1 MPPSLALPSP
11 GSKNVTTILSYRRT
25 WVMLQQTLLSG
36 FDTAVAP
43 RSMSSWSNLHHSKK
57 LPRHKQVSGSTKS
70 SASSLCTYT
79 FKPCS
84 VRHNQRGI
92 NSATTMFSRTI
103 TSSRR
108 YRSSQVAKMDSI
120 HPEEPANTAQK
131 KELIISANGSE
142 CESVVKSSGVEPAF
156 ANVNEYCQ
164 YWQYY
169 KFKTDEDFTLLFSS
183 LNRNTSILS
192 AGQQFKVLRNALY
205 QGLPNFEHRIYQIYQ
220 EMVDRKL
227 EHRLE
232 GKHYGQIFNSLKYGK
247 SGQVVE
253 YILAVLNDM
262 KRRHPHMPNS
272 YHYAQVLFGLS
283 QNGEVKTVRAL
294 LTEMRERGLEIS
306 PSHYT
311 SLAIACTNASS
322 DAFCVEDIITDFQKL
337 LVDDGI
343 IPERRAYNIIVE
355 LLCRNHEI
363 SRAIKFL
370 QTMETDAKEIGLTS
384 TDAMVYSQPDVY
396 TYTSLISGFCA
407 MDDLV
412 SAKKVLNDMTESKVS
427 PNFVTYSILVNAY
440 LNNGKSEEAI
450 TLINQMKN
458 LESNH
463 RHSAYLSLM
472 IKALAYKQ
480 IRVADTL
487 YKQLIANL
495 KMPWEELNVAQRSAY
510 VLMRI
515 AKGDV
520 RQIQRRF
527 RYDIRHHPELLDA
540 TMINHIIRQ
549 FGSMGDLKSVE
560 EAFAWFDTESN
571 TKVLAKITPT
581 RHTFHYYVEALFKC
595 QKPERA
601 FDAVEIMK
609 DHGFEV
615 DEITHALIIKGLV
628 NNKEMNLAWKI
639 FEMIRKKRIEEV
651 ERDPSARSDR
661 DSPFQRSMASFMS
674 GLVDMGGKSKDR
686 MKEDVNSAYL
696 LNNTVSELS
705 SLDEYVPA
713 MDESSEQSRIG
724 IQRAFAMLRDLKH
737 SNLSQPNV
745 YTYTIIIA
753 GFAKLDVERA
763 LQVFQYM
770 LSDGIKPNHVVFTA
784 LIQGFAIA
792 RDAKGALAVYEDM
805 RKRDIQ
811 PNTLTWHYLL
821 RAMLRSGVE
830 KKYIDQIGKNA
841 RNGVRWIPQ
850 KHRTW
855 RWKVAANAL

>member
-1 MPPSLALPSP
+1 
-11 GSKNVTTILSYRRT
+11 
-25 WVMLQQTLLSG
+25 MLQKTLLSS
-36 FDTAVAP
+36 FDTPAAARP
-43 RSMSSWSNLHHSKK
+43 LSSWSNMHHSKK
-57 LPRHKQVSGSTKS
+57 LTRHKQVPGTTRS
-70 SASSLCTYT
+70 SVSSLCTYT

-84 VRHNQRGI
+84 LRHNHRGI
-92 NSATTMFSRTI
+92 SPVTTTFSRTI

-120 HPEEPANTAQK
+120 HPDELANTSHK
-131 KELIISANGSE
+131 KEMINSSNRSESIVKGS
-142 CESVVKSSGVEPAF
+142 GLEPTF
-156 ANVNEYCQ
+156 VNVNEYCQ

-169 KFKTDEDFTLLFSS
+169 KFKTDEDYALLFSS
-183 LNRNTSILS
+183 LNDNTAILS
-192 AGQQFKVLRNALY
+192 PGQQFKILRNALF
-205 QGLPNFEHRIYQIYQ
+205 QGLPNHEHRIYQIYQ
-220 EMVDRKL
+220 EMIDRSL

-232 GKHYGQIFNSLKYGK
+232 AKHYGQIFNSLKYGR
-247 SGQVVE
+247 SHQVVE

-262 KRRHPHMPNS
+262 KRRKPDMLNS

-283 QNGEVKTVRAL
+283 QNGEVEKVREL
-294 LTEMRERGLEIS
+294 LAEMRERELEAS

-311 SLAIACTNASS
+311 SLAIACSNASS
-322 DAFCVEDIITDFQKL
+322 HVFSVEDVIADFQKV
-337 LVDDGI
+337 LVVDGI

-363 SRAIKFL
+363 PRAIKFL
-370 QTMETDAKEIGLTS
+370 QTMESDAKERGLTS
-384 TDAMVYSQPDVY
+384 PDAMVYSLPDVY
-396 TYTSLISGFCA
+396 TYTSLISGFCG
-407 MDDLV
+407 MDDLI

-458 LESNH
+458 LESNF

-472 IKALAYKQ
+472 IKALAFKQ

-520 RQIQRRF
+520 RQVQRRF

-549 FGSMGDLKSVE
+549 FGNMGDLKSVE
-560 EAFAWFDTESN
+560 EAFAWFNTKSN
-571 TKVLAKITPT
+571 TKVLAKIPPT
-581 RHTFHYYVEALFKC
+581 RHTFHYYIEALFKC
-595 QKPERA
+595 QKPEKA
-601 FDAVEIMK
+601 FDAVETMK
-609 DHGFEV
+609 DHGYEV

-628 NNKEMNLAWKI
+628 SNKEMDLAWKI
-639 FEMIRKKRIEEV
+639 FEMVRKKRVEEV
-651 ERDPSARSDR
+651 EQNSSACSDR
-661 DSPFQRSMASFMS
+661 DSPFQRSIASFMS
-674 GLVDMGGKSKDR
+674 GLVDMGVKSKDR
-686 MKEDVNSAYL
+686 MKEEANSAYL
-696 LNNTVSELS
+696 LTNTVSELT
-705 SLDEYVPA
+705 SLDEYVPVA
-713 MDESSEQSRIG
+713 DESNEQSRIG

-737 SNLSQPNV
+737 SSLAQPNV

-763 LQVFQYM
+763 MQVFQYM

-805 RKRDIQ
+805 RKRDIS

-841 RNGVRWIPQ
+841 RNGVRWIPH

-855 RWKVAANAL
+855 RWKVMTDAN